1 MLTPHLSVCMSAAA
15 NNSHS
20 VTLSKDEYVGIGSYR
35 LMRRGVIQ
43 LSPSEYYL
51 LKTAFGVVDAGILER
66 VCFWKEYAGI
76 FGKAEIRDTKFSIMK
91 KRLPPLNLRNKKP
104 PRPIDIHADY
114 SNLPKE
120 VKQIVKRQ
128 KVDKIW
134 FFPASDKK
142 LSTFRIDLN
151 TADKDWHSFF
161 ILNAAKEF
169 VLPGSKS
176 L

>member
-20 VTLSKDEYVGIGSYR
+20 VTLTKDEYVGIGSYR
-35 LMRRGVIQ
+35 VMRRGVIQ
-43 LSPSEYYL
+43 LSSSEYYS
-51 LKTAFGVVDAGILER
+51 LKTAFGVVDAGLLS
-66 VCFWKEYAGI
+66 
-76 FGKAEIRDTKFSIMK
+76 GKSEIWETKFSIMHN
-91 KRLPPLNLRNKKP
+91 RLPPINLPNKKP

-120 VKQIVKRQ
+120 VKQIVKRP

-142 LSTFRIDLN
+142 LSTFKIDLK
-151 TADKDWHSFF
+151 TADKDWHSSIIFACREG
-161 ILNAAKEF
+161 ICF
-169 VLPGSKS
+169 VR
-176 L
+176 